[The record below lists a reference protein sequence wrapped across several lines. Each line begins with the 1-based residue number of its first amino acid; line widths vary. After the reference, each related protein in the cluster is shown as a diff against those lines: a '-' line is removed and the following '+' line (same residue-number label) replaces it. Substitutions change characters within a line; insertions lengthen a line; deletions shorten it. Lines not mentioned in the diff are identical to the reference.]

1 MIKSSAEITS
11 LADEML
17 SKVAGLEDSQKKALV
32 AQWKQAARGHRKNAS
47 YYEGQGQFTRK
58 RQELDL
64 AECYGT
70 TADAIERSLQQ
81 ALENE

>member
-32 AQWKQAARGHRKNAS
+32 AQWKQAARG
-47 YYEGQGQFTRK
+47 
-58 RQELDL
+58 L
-64 AECYGT
+64 
-70 TADAIERSLQQ
+70 
-81 ALENE
+81 

>member
-17 SKVAGLEDSQKKALV
+17 NKSASLEDAQKKTLV
-32 AQWKQAARGHRKNAS
+32 VKWKNAARGHRKNAS
-47 YYEGQGQFTRK
+47 YYEKQGQFTRK

-64 AECYGT
+64 AECYNT
-70 TADAIERSLQQ
+70 TAEALENSLQQ
-81 ALENE
+81 ALEDE

>member
-1 MIKSSAEITS
+1 
-11 LADEML
+11 ML